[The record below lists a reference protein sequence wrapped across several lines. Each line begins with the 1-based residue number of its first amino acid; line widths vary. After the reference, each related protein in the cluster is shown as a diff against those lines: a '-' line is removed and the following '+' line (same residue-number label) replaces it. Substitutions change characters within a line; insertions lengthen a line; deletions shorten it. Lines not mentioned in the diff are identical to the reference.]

1 MFLDVKKLDKK
12 EHLIGFFGVDLEGKF
27 DYLQKS
33 LTKSDSRFSKF
44 SNYFMKFRTF
54 ASVYHCSAA
63 RKFEQKAAKFLKTTK
78 DLHQRNSKI
87 SKDLHQRPLK

>member
-44 SNYFMKFRTF
+44 SNP
-54 ASVYHCSAA
+54 
-63 RKFEQKAAKFLKTTK
+63 FLCICDNYYTVGIWIT
-78 DLHQRNSKI
+78 DIRLTET
-87 SKDLHQRPLK
+87 LG